1 MKIAKVKPL
10 FKENETELVSNYRPI
25 SILPV
30 FSKLLERIMY
40 NKIYSHVTNNHL
52 LYTKQ
57 FGFQKQCSTEY
68 AILQL
73 TKEIL
78 NSFEKNQFTL
88 GVFID
93 LSKAFDTVNHKIL
106 LTKLTYFG
114 IEGTQLKLF
123 QSYLHN
129 RKQYVPF
136 GNNRQS
142 NLLSVN
148 CGVPQGSILG
158 PHLFL
163 LYVNDLHKASKVLN
177 PIMFADD
184 TNLFYSHR
192 NIKELFKIMNEEL
205 LHIQQWFNANKLSLN
220 TTKTKYSFFHS
231 QAFQDRIPLQLPK
244 LDINGVTIKREKVM
258 KFLGV
263 ILDENMT
270 WKSHISCIESKVSKH
285 LGVLYEARG
294 LLDKKCLKQLY
305 FSFVHSY
312 LNYGNIAWASTNIT
326 KLKPLLR
333 RQKHGSRIINFQDKL
348 THAKPLLQELRALN
362 IYQLNIFQTLL
373 FMHKVKNDNV
383 PDVFR
388 NKFIIN
394 TNKYNTKAANTTF
407 YKPFY
412 KTKTSQYSIM
422 FRGPHLWNSLI

>member
-1 MKIAKVKPL
+1 MCFYFSLEENFFLFFSQPSTPLSQIKLLVLTRSSNVIQSSYGELYTPLFHICNISIIYGCFPDKMKIAKVKPL

-78 NSFEKNQFTL
+78 NSFGKNQFTL

-114 IEGTQLKLF
+114 IEGTQLKWF

-129 RKQYVPF
+129 RKQYFPF

-148 CGVPQGSILG
+148 CEVPQGSILG
-158 PHLFL
+158 PLLFL

-184 TNLFYSHR
+184 TNLFYSHK

-244 LDINGVTIKREKVM
+244 LDIHGVIIKREKVM

-270 WKSHISCIESKVSKH
+270 WKNHISCIESKVSKH

-294 LLDKKCLKQLY
+294 LLDKK
-305 FSFVHSY
+305 
-312 LNYGNIAWASTNIT
+312 
-326 KLKPLLR
+326 
-333 RQKHGSRIINFQDKL
+333 
-348 THAKPLLQELRALN
+348 
-362 IYQLNIFQTLL
+362 
-373 FMHKVKNDNV
+373 NV
-383 PDVFR
+383 
-388 NKFIIN
+388 
-394 TNKYNTKAANTTF
+394 
-407 YKPFY
+407 
-412 KTKTSQYSIM
+412 
-422 FRGPHLWNSLI
+422 